1 MTYWTNTLDNGS
13 IMENFKLSYCD
24 TGGEGGMSSC
34 NGSIGHSGEKSQEL
48 WGVCWEP
55 LSYSG
60 FIILSNS
67 ALVSLGESIHG

>member
-1 MTYWTNTLDNGS
+1 MKNS
-13 IMENFKLSYCD
+13 KSSHIKS
-24 TGGEGGMSSC
+24 GGEGGMSSC
-34 NGSIGHSGEKSQEL
+34 NGSIGHSGGKSREL
-48 WGVCWEP
+48 RGVCWEP